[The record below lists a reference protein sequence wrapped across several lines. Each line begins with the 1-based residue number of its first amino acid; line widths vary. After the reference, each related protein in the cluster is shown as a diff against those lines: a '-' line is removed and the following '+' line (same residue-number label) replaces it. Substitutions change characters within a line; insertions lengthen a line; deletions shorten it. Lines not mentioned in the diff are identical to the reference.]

1 MTYLYQITRLNNF
14 RSVDL
19 SMLGSFRSLVL
30 TRFGRKSYP
39 KLSSF
44 LAITGGCL
52 LLKLVDIVILL
63 IDYDELSFSDL
74 QFAYQTNVS
83 TTVCSRAAS
92 SVIEYFNMKGTVVYV
107 AAMDISKAFDMIEW
121 SELFGIL

>member
-19 SMLGSFRSLVL
+19 SI
-30 TRFGRKSYP
+30 
-39 KLSSF
+39 

-63 IDYDELSFSDL
+63 IDYDKLSFSDL

-83 TTVCSRAAS
+83 TTVCSWTAS